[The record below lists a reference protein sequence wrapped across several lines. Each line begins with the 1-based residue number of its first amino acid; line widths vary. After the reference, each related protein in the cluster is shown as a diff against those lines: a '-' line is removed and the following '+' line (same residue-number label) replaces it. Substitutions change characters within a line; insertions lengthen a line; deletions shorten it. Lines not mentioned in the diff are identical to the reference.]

1 MRLRRWPLLAMEIR
15 HRFAD
20 QVRTLRK
27 AKGWSQEEL
36 ADRAGIHRTFVSQIE
51 RATKRSTIDTV
62 EKLAKAL
69 GVSCGDLLD

>member
-1 MRLRRWPLLAMEIR
+1 MEIR

-20 QVRTLRK
+20 QVRILRK

-62 EKLAKAL
+62 DKLAKAL
-69 GVSCGDLLD
+69 GVRCGDLLD

>member
-1 MRLRRWPLLAMEIR
+1 MEIR

-20 QVRTLRK
+20 RVRALRK
-27 AKGWSQEEL
+27 SKDWSQEEL

-69 GVSCGDLLD
+69 NVRCGELLDD

>member
-1 MRLRRWPLLAMEIR
+1 MEIR

>member
-1 MRLRRWPLLAMEIR
+1 MEIR

-20 QVRTLRK
+20 RVRILRK

-36 ADRAGIHRTFVSQIE
+36 ADRASIHRTFVSQIE

-62 EKLAKAL
+62 EKVAKAL